1 MTRDQKIKAARAEYE
16 KVRGPALAEFEKV
29 RGPAWAEFVKVHG
42 PALAVRTPSDARV
55 SASE

>member
-16 KVRGPALAEFEKV
+16 KVTGA
-29 RGPAWAEFVKVHG
+29 
-42 PALAVRTPSDARV
+42 ALAVRTPSDARV